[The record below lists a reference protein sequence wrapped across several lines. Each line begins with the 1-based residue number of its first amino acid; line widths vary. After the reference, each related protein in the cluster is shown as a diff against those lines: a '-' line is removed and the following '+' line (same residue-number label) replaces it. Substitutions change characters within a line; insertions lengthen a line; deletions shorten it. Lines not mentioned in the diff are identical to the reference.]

1 MTIENL
7 LVVHAWTGGL
17 SYSPGSVTL
26 RQWQQLAT
34 PKIEGLFES
43 RPGVAT
49 RGDRKL
55 DVEVENYN
63 ISDFEEDG
71 ETFYNTIPTELFL
84 HNKDFLNEWNC
95 IQNCDSHNLLGFSFY
110 FCGKAKAKAAFND
123 FFPFLSMMI
132 SFNTGK

>member
-1 MTIENL
+1 M
-7 LVVHAWTGGL
+7 
-17 SYSPGSVTL
+17 

-55 DVEVENYN
+55 DIEVETYN

-71 ETFYNTIPTELFL
+71 RILLNTVYFL
-84 HNKDFLNEWNC
+84 SQF
-95 IQNCDSHNLLGFSFY
+95 
-110 FCGKAKAKAAFND
+110 D
-123 FFPFLSMMI
+123 FFMHS
-132 SFNTGK
+132 KH

>member
-1 MTIENL
+1 M
-7 LVVHAWTGGL
+7 
-17 SYSPGSVTL
+17 

-55 DVEVENYN
+55 DIEAETYN

-71 ETFYNTIPTELFL
+71 RMFFHTVYFISQF
-84 HNKDFLNEWNC
+84 DF
-95 IQNCDSHNLLGFSFY
+95 
-110 FCGKAKAKAAFND
+110 
-123 FFPFLSMMI
+123 
-132 SFNTGK
+132 

>member
-1 MTIENL
+1 M
-7 LVVHAWTGGL
+7 
-17 SYSPGSVTL
+17 

-55 DVEVENYN
+55 DIEAETYN

-71 ETFYNTIPTELFL
+71 RIFFHTDYFISQF
-84 HNKDFLNEWNC
+84 DF
-95 IQNCDSHNLLGFSFY
+95 
-110 FCGKAKAKAAFND
+110 
-123 FFPFLSMMI
+123 
-132 SFNTGK
+132 

>member
-1 MTIENL
+1 MKTL
-7 LVVHAWTGGL
+7 LLNCTHL
-17 SYSPGSVTL
+17 FFLGSVTL

-55 DVEVENYN
+55 DIEVETYN

-71 ETFYNTIPTELFL
+71 RILLNTVYFLSLF
-84 HNKDFLNEWNC
+84 
-95 IQNCDSHNLLGFSFY
+95 
-110 FCGKAKAKAAFND
+110 D
-123 FFPFLSMMI
+123 FF
-132 SFNTGK
+132 FNTASINQSELQQYLYTF